1 MKIKAKHILFVTLFL
16 FACSALIA
24 GKSFVTKLISSSF
37 VPNSPSGGT
46 VSLNVRSTGNRGMS
60 QISNLSGSYSVS
72 PQGKDVYHVFASA
85 SGESN
90 KYKVIWRGNFLSNA
104 SDGNITSTS
113 MTVTKINKKRNQV
126 KISQTCS
133 GTGSWDTVEPNT
145 TTGAASGSF

>member
-1 MKIKAKHILFVTLFL
+1 MKRNVKHIVFIAIFL
-16 FACSALIA
+16 LVCSALLA
-24 GKSFVTKLISSSF
+24 GKKFVTKLISSSF

-46 VSLNVRSTGNRGMS
+46 VSLNVHSTGNRGMS
-60 QISNLSGSYSVS
+60 QITNLNGSYSVA

-85 SGESN
+85 SGEST

-126 KISQTCS
+126 KISKTCS

-145 TTGAASGSF
+145 TTGTASGRF